1 MAFLRIDEQSDQQDL
16 DRLESCME
24 RNLMRF
30 KERKCLVLQLG
41 RSNHMYQYRS
51 GADLLEGSSAE
62 KDLGVLEDNCHHEPP
77 VCSCGQEGQWYIRV
91 H

>member
-30 KERKCLVLQLG
+30 KERKC
-41 RSNHMYQYRS
+41 
-51 GADLLEGSSAE
+51 
-62 KDLGVLEDNCHHEPP
+62 
-77 VCSCGQEGQWYIRV
+77 
-91 H
+91 